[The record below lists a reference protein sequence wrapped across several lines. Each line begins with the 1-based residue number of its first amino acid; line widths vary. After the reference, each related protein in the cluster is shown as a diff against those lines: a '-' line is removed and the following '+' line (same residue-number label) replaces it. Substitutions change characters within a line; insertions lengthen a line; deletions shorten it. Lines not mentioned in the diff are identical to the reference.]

1 MQFSETDGVQAT
13 LSRVE
18 HLMKGLKLRVKSREK
33 KEFKLIPKK
42 KNDFQNLQ
50 QALDRLKPQLCQLP
64 SVSILFPYFFFFNP
78 GERQQSVGL
87 KGLGRNADRY

>member
-1 MQFSETDGVQAT
+1 MQFSETDSVQAT

-50 QALDRLKPQLCQLP
+50 QALDRLKPQLCQLA
-64 SVSILFPYFFFFNP
+64 SVSILSPRPPFFFLP
-78 GERQQSVGL
+78 R
-87 KGLGRNADRY
+87 